1 MWKAPKGI
9 VVYLCIIRSGQDLQT
24 FRPVKFWS
32 NTTEIRYFFL
42 EFFVLIC
49 LRIVHSI
56 MLAVMK
62 SASIIILKNL
72 IIPQKSDIF
81 FLDFLC

>member
-1 MWKAPKGI
+1 M
-9 VVYLCIIRSGQDLQT
+9 
-24 FRPVKFWS
+24 
-32 NTTEIRYFFL
+32 
-42 EFFVLIC
+42 LIC

-72 IIPQKSDIF
+72 IIPQKF
-81 FLDFLC
+81 FVLIHYVGSNEFSKYYLPKDLINTKKIVLAEEKPKINET